1 MSIDNSVE
9 ARGTDER
16 LDERRLTLSQRGLYI
31 ARDVLPGQLD
41 AAVEAANKLPHVRL
55 RKEFHVRLMDR
66 QDVKRQRAI
75 GHVTVGS
82 AEDKIEQVVPA
93 FQHTMTAEVDD
104 VGLIPRRN
112 DEGSIIIV
120 DFYTDI
126 QEQIIDDRDD
136 IIDVLEGFA
145 PKADYDWKDFNRP
158 GMAVGFVR
166 AHNTGQERR
175 TAQAAIANNI
185 PRFLEFTFAQFDL

>member
-9 ARGTDER
+9 TLDMDARLGER
-16 LDERRLTLSQRGLYI
+16 KLTLSQRGLYI

-41 AAVEAANKLPHVRL
+41 EAVAAANKLPHVRL
-55 RKEFHVRLMDR
+55 REEFHVRLMDR

-75 GHVTVGS
+75 GHITVGS

-93 FQHTMTAEVDD
+93 FTHTMTAEVDD

-145 PKADYDWKDFNRP
+145 PRADYDWKDFNRP

-166 AHNTGQERR
+166 AHNTSQERR
-175 TAQAAIANNI
+175 TAQEAIANNI
-185 PRFLEFTFAQFDL
+185 PRFLEFTVAQFGL